1 MFQLPDLNYSYDGL
15 EPYISSETVDAHYNL
30 HHQGYVDKLNQL
42 LLETNYQG
50 KPDLV
55 WIIEHIDE
63 LPKEKRDQILY
74 NAMAVSNHD
83 LYWLSMNPKHRLP
96 SDALKEQIEK
106 QYGSYEQFQ
115 KEFIRVAKT
124 LVGSGYTFLVIDR
137 KGDLIIMN
145 TTNQDSPYLYGF
157 TPILTM
163 DLWEHSYYLDY
174 LNRRNEYI
182 DNFFRIVDFND
193 ATKKYKDIQK
203 KL

>member
-1 MFQLPDLNYSYDGL
+1 MFQLPDLNYSYDDL
-15 EPYISSETVDAHYNL
+15 EPYISGKTVDAHYNL

-42 LLETNYQG
+42 LAETNYQG
-50 KPDLV
+50 KTDLV

-74 NAMAVSNHD
+74 NAMAVENHN
-83 LYWLSMNPKHRLP
+83 LYWRSMNPKHRLP
-96 SDALKEQIEK
+96 SNSLKTQIEK
-106 QYGSYEQFQ
+106 QYGSYERFQ
-115 KEFIRVAKT
+115 TEFTRVAKT
-124 LVGSGYTFLVIDR
+124 LVGSGYTFLVIDQ
-137 KGDLIIMN
+137 KGELIIMN

-174 LNRRNEYI
+174 LNKRNEYI
-182 DNFFRIVDFND
+182 DNFFQIVDFDD
-193 ATKKYKDIQK
+193 ATKKYKDVQK